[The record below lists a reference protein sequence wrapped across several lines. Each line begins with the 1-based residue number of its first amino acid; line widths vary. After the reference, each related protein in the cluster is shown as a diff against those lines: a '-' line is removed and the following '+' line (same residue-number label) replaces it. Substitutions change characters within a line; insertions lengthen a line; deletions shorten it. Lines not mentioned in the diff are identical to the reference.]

1 MIFLSSFF
9 SFLNKKLD
17 RNTPF
22 LFMFVGSNE
31 DNNKT
36 TKDSPDEET
45 MKLAVDTSLE
55 SVDEP
60 NEGDKWFTINK
71 E

>member
-1 MIFLSSFF
+1 
-9 SFLNKKLD
+9 
-17 RNTPF
+17 
-22 LFMFVGSNE
+22 MFVGSNE

-36 TKDSPDEET
+36 TKDSPNEET
-45 MKLAVDTSLE
+45 IKLAVDTSLE
-55 SVDEP
+55 SADEP